1 MIVSLLVALRKDQAS
16 AFAEKGISAGYISDK
31 ESTDKKREGTFCMGS
46 TSWFSSV
53 LKHYS
58 WPLNGE
64 ECCVK
69 IAIKGILLALLQ
81 TRHTVSKNDQSTQ
94 VITSQIQYFYNNNY
108 VYCAVVKALGMNFH
122 GSVKYKVSSQ
132 NM

>member
-1 MIVSLLVALRKDQAS
+1 MSLPTGYGKSLCYVLLRSVFDLKHELKEKTSIVMIASLLVALRKDQAS

-31 ESTDKKREGTFCMGS
+31 ESTDKKCEGTFRMGS

-53 LKHYS
+53 LKRYS

-69 IAIKGILLALLQ
+69 ITIKGILLALL
-81 TRHTVSKNDQSTQ
+81 
-94 VITSQIQYFYNNNY
+94 
-108 VYCAVVKALGMNFH
+108 
-122 GSVKYKVSSQ
+122 
-132 NM
+132 